1 MMIIRSFLSSLFL
14 ATPLWA
20 DAPTERIRALLAE
33 IPADAFGDTVEVIEW
48 GDPRAFGPVALG
60 NGASPETAAL
70 AAFGRGL
77 PGDIAELGLTLFRD
91 MEASTGLAPD
101 AVTQTLFLRGPTGE
115 IMVFGID
122 PGAETDMAAAL
133 PGHAYALDRDR
144 LSQPVWARGPDNGM
158 DMAFLDRS
166 NPFGGRTGRSGR
178 IAITPGQ
185 VIYAPAWPQIEAALS
200 PEEGPRLSEAPQ
212 AQSLLAALDTMAVDA
227 LVSVRV
233 FPGLGDQ
240 WGSPALLLADA
251 VRGGA
256 DAGIMGLVVPEGTA
270 ADDFARR
277 IEENWAGRPSPG
289 HQKTYATL
297 TGAVPT
303 VTPHT
308 GGPLDVVTLSLD
320 LADETEFANEAADLL
335 GLIYLYGDLPT
346 LTAE

>member
-1 MMIIRSFLSSLFL
+1 MLFRAIL
-14 ATPLWA
+14 AALVLAAPAHA
-20 DAPTERIRALLAE
+20 DAPTDRMRALLAD
-33 IPADAFGDTVEVIEW
+33 IPADALGDTVEVIEW

-77 PGDIAELGLTLFRD
+77 PGDLAELGLILLGE

-101 AVTQTLFLRGPTGE
+101 AVTQTLFLRGPAGE
-115 IMVFGID
+115 ITVFGIEA
-122 PGAETDMAAAL
+122 GAETGMAAAL
-133 PGHAYALDRDR
+133 PGQGYALDRDR
-144 LSQPVWARGPDNGM
+144 LSQPVWARGPDSGM
-158 DMAFLDRS
+158 DMAFREPS

-185 VIYAPAWPQIEAALS
+185 VVYAPAWPQIEAALS
-200 PEEGPRLSEAPQ
+200 PDGPRLSEAPQ
-212 AQSLLAALDTMAVDA
+212 PQSLLAALDTLAVDA

-256 DAGIMGLVVPEGTA
+256 DTGIMGLVVPEGTA

-277 IEENWAGRPSPG
+277 IAENWASRASPG
-289 HQKTYATL
+289 HQTTYATL
-297 TGAVPT
+297 AGAVPA

-308 GGPLDVVTLSLD
+308 GGALDVVTITLD

-335 GLIYLYGDLPT
+335 GLVHLYGDLPT